1 MSQQINQLNFLI
13 SKLKSE
19 IAEKDNMIGRSM
31 NTNEQELIALKQQL
45 DMKRQEV
52 AQANK
57 AASDLRIML
66 KEQ

>member
-1 MSQQINQLNFLI
+1 
-13 SKLKSE
+13 
-19 IAEKDNMIGRSM
+19 MIGRSM
-31 NTNEQELIALKQQL
+31 NTNEKELIALKQQV
-45 DMKRQEV
+45 DIKRQEV